1 MTRHLLFLIC
11 ARSASIVACCI
22 HEGRARDQCSKER
35 KEHSQ
40 HPQND
45 ANGSK
50 HLCGSQLIRGQ
61 NKLPLKHLSQVQPR
75 NHQNQVTPTVPP
87 TTTREILPAFP
98 CCFKTPRHKGSDVRT
113 IARIPTA
120 KPPMETPHI
129 DRSIR
134 ILANYYR
141 HGWSGPDM
149 ESARLCNSN
158 RLKPT
163 QTQVAYDESFL
174 GPESGLCR

>member
-1 MTRHLLFLIC
+1 MPSPQFSPRSPHRKGDKTPSFPHLCMECKHRCMLHP
-11 ARSASIVACCI
+11 R
-22 HEGRARDQCSKER
+22 RARTRQCSKER

-50 HLCGSQLIRGQ
+50 HLCGSQLIRNQ

-75 NHQNQVTPTVPP
+75 NHQNQLTPTVPP
-87 TTTREILPAFP
+87 TREILPAFP

-129 DRSIR
+129 DRIYASLLI
-134 ILANYYR
+134 
-141 HGWSGPDM
+141 
-149 ESARLCNSN
+149 
-158 RLKPT
+158 T
-163 QTQVAYDESFL
+163 
-174 GPESGLCR
+174 